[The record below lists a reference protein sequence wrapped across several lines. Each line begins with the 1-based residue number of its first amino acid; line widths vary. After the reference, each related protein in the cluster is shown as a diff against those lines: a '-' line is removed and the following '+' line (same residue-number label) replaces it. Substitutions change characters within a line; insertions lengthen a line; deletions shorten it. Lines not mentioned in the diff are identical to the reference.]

1 MLAGCQPSISQIK
14 KKKRRL
20 GGDSIGKGVEEGE
33 AEEEEEERGGA
44 AHTVASMTGIH
55 QWRWVVGYGSTSTS
69 RDQV

>member
-33 AEEEEEERGGA
+33 AEEEEERGGA